1 MQVQVS
7 TDNHIP
13 GDERLS
19 EYAQTVIGDSLARF
33 QDRVTRVDV
42 HLSDEIGTNKRADD
56 DKRCSLEAH
65 VAGHQPVAVTHHA
78 ANVRD
83 SITGASHK
91 LQRVLTDIVEKEL
104 DKRRG

>member
-1 MQVQVS
+1 MHVQVS

-13 GDERLS
+13 GDERLT

-42 HLSDEIGTNKRADD
+42 HLSDEIGTNKHAEN

-65 VAGHQPVAVTHHA
+65 IAGHQPLGVTHHA
-78 ANVRD
+78 ATVRD
-83 SITGASHK
+83 SITGATHK
-91 LQRVLTDIVEKEL
+91 LQRVLTDLVEKEL